1 MIEELKK
8 LIEEKIK
15 RKVKTRGDCEFIS
28 NAILETLD
36 IEISYST
43 IKRFYGLNIST
54 TPNNRTLN
62 TLSQFVGYKNYFH
75 FIEQYHFRDKNKLNY
90 TTYKIVFQEDDISL
104 LNMVS
109 QTKSSSENFT
119 DFIIILIRELW
130 HNENFD
136 VINSIFEMDA
146 LKSNSFTYS
155 ELLYI
160 GNSIGLLIH
169 KKKKINNQLLSNINF
184 LECIY
189 STFVDYSCL
198 NNYYGKSAEFISNK
212 KPTKELHL
220 FSSALL
226 QLRNYLNNK
235 SVSLVNEELIYSKE
249 IHPILCSR
257 LLSLYFL
264 TSKKIDVQFLLNDY
278 FKIHNKRVNLIDYSH
293 ELFTTSILTKNV
305 ILMEYLINKINLDL
319 SISFLYQKYHLNSF
333 YLMCMF
339 YYRITN
345 DPTNELKIQ
354 ELFSVNN
361 CTIGYTPF
369 IQTLYF
375 IYIFNITKD
384 NLKKSEIKKE
394 YNVLSKKLNYPIFSE
409 SFLTDYFK

>member
-1 MIEELKK
+1 MIEQLKH

-28 NAILETLD
+28 NAILETLN

-43 IKRFYGLNIST
+43 IKRFYGLNTST

-75 FIEQYHFRDKNKLNY
+75 FTEQYLFKDKNKLNY
-90 TTYKIVFQEDDISL
+90 TTYKLVFHEDNNSL
-104 LNMVS
+104 LNLVS

-130 HNENFD
+130 HNENYD
-136 VINSIFEMDA
+136 LINSIFELDA

-160 GNSIGLLIH
+160 GNSIGLLIQ

-189 STFVDYSCL
+189 STFVDYSNL
-198 NNYYGKSAEFISNK
+198 NNYYGKSADIISNQ

-220 FSSALL
+220 FSSALS
-226 QLRNYLNNK
+226 QLKNYLNKK
-235 SVSLVNEELIYSKE
+235 SVSLVNKELIYSKE

-264 TSKKIDVQFLLNDY
+264 TSNKTAVQLTLNSY
-278 FKIHNKRVNLIDYSH
+278 FELHDKRVNLIDYSH
-293 ELFTTSILTKNV
+293 ELFTTAILTKNV

-345 DPTNELKIQ
+345 DSINELKFQ
-354 ELFSVNN
+354 KLFSLNN
-361 CTIGYTPF
+361 CTIGYGFF

-375 IYIFNITKD
+375 IFMFEITKD
-384 NLKKSEIKKE
+384 NLEKSEIKKE
-394 YNVLSKKLNYPIFSE
+394 YNALSKKLNYPIFSE
-409 SFLTDYFK
+409 SFLTDYFE